1 MNFSLLAFSD
11 VIGDIENYFA
21 NFETAA
27 DTCRT
32 VMLWLAIALVIA
44 FVAVKVALYLT
55 APKPAQGQE
64 VADGRQKI
72 ANRAGLIVA
81 LAYAVAAIV
90 AFSAFYFTDVSNDED
105 YLVPITFYPLLVFAV
120 VAIAGA
126 IAVAFKP
133 LKAVK
138 AVAAGLA
145 GAAFVAALVCLIV
158 YYSTGDASE
167 WNGIEI
173 TAGDSAVLY
182 VSAAVLTATMIAV
195 AFITDRTKGFDTRAI
210 TFAAICI
217 ALSFAL
223 SYIRLLRMP
232 FGGSITFASLLPLM
246 LYCYMFGCK
255 KGLVAGLIYGVLQ
268 AIQDPWLLHPAQ
280 FALDYIVA
288 FMAIALT
295 GCLRNVKALNGKMR
309 TKFTLGAMIA
319 GATRFVS
326 HFFSGVFAF
335 GAGGL
340 SAAEDYGI
348 PALTNPY
355 LYSLVYQ
362 TMYIIPEM
370 IIVIVVG
377 VLLLS
382 SGNLRRQIERYGN
395 FEKTAVSVPSESI
408 PVAENSQN

>member
-44 FVAVKVALYLT
+44 FIAVKVALYLT

-64 VADGRQKI
+64 AADGRQKI
-72 ANRAGLIVA
+72 ANKAGLIVA

-232 FGGSITFASLLPLM
+232 FGGSITFASMLPLM
-246 LYCYMFGCK
+246 LYSYMFGCK
-255 KGLVAGLIYGVLQ
+255 KGLIAGLVYGMLQ
-268 AIQDPWLLHPAQ
+268 AIQDAWIFHPAQ
-280 FALDYIVA
+280 FALDYLVA
-288 FMAIALT
+288 FMAIGLT
-295 GCLRNVKALNGKMR
+295 GCLRNVHTLKDRMR
-309 TKFTLGAMIA
+309 TKFTLGSIIA
-319 GATRFVS
+319 GVTRFIS

-335 GAGGL
+335 GAYGVTY
-340 SAAEDYGI
+340 AEQWNI
-348 PALTNPY
+348 PALSNPY
-355 LYSLVYQ
+355 IYSIVYQ
-362 TMYIIPEM
+362 SLYIIPEM
-370 IIVIVVG
+370 VIVIVVG
-377 VLLLS
+377 VLMLS
-382 SGNLRRQIERYGN
+382 SANLRKQIARYGN
-395 FEKTAVSVPSESI
+395 FEKTAEHVPSEEI
-408 PVAENSQN
+408 PAAGNAQ